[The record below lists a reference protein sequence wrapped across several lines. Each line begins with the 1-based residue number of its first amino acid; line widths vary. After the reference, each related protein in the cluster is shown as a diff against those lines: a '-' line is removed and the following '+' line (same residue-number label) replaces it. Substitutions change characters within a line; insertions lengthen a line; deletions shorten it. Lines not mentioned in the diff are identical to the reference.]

1 MYAFSILPKSVNA
14 LVAGTFSD
22 VLVQVVRFYK
32 DDVSLCWWL
41 WASCYV
47 LLSLLAVNV
56 YLAER
61 ITFPLDLFW
70 YWWCLFNIALLSGVF
85 CATLLYESPGGNQ
98 VDGLPPAQ
106 STGASGASWAGA
118 G

>member
-22 VLVQVVRFYK
+22 VLVQVVRFHK

-41 WASCYV
+41 WASVYV
-47 LLSLLAVNV
+47 LLFLLAVNV

-61 ITFPLDLFW
+61 ITFPMVLSW
-70 YWWCLFNIALLSGVF
+70 YWWCLFKIVFIEWRILCDSALRVPRRK
-85 CATLLYESPGGNQ
+85 PG
-98 VDGLPPAQ
+98 
-106 STGASGASWAGA
+106 
-118 G
+118 